1 MSSSSSV
8 DRHGESVP
16 SLRTLDRVGV
26 VASPDVNA
34 CYHQTTEGRFIFT
47 AAGERV
53 NALETSS
60 GRTKR
65 QLVAPKQY
73 HASDGSPV
81 SSVARVT
88 ALACSRDG
96 QVLAAGFSDGAVRLW
111 RKPLKGVLWRSGGG
125 GEREREKEEK
135 EEENEDE
142 LYSSEFED
150 DEEGEMEHCTSTVLF
165 RGDISPR

>member
-1 MSSSSSV
+1 MV
-8 DRHGESVP
+8 KAY
-16 SLRTLDRVGV
+16 LRYEHSTAWGV

-34 CYHQTTEGRFIFT
+34 CYHETTEGRFIFT

-111 RKPLKGVLWRSGGG
+111 RKPLKGVLFSSAAKAARGRRQKGG
-125 GEREREKEEK
+125 
-135 EEENEDE
+135 
-142 LYSSEFED
+142 
-150 DEEGEMEHCTSTVLF
+150 DEEHE
-165 RGDISPR
+165 

>member
-1 MSSSSSV
+1 MV
-8 DRHGESVP
+8 KAY
-16 SLRTLDRVGV
+16 LRYEHSTAWGV

-34 CYHQTTEGRFIFT
+34 CYHETTEGRFIFT

-96 QVLAAGFSDGAVRLW
+96 QVLAAGFSDGAV
-111 RKPLKGVLWRSGGG
+111 GVAKAVEEGAVAVGRRR
-125 GEREREKEEK
+125 GERRRRR
-135 EEENEDE
+135 ENEDE

-150 DEEGEMEHCTSTVLF
+150 DGEKGNTARARCCL
-165 RGDISPR
+165 GDISQRWRR